1 MEQFLISLKVYLRW
15 VYDDRFGTLLGPVG
29 TRVTLGPLGS
39 PLGRMMGIDASE
51 VPPIRKKYKKCT
63 FFNGFKK
70 FIKAQF
76 KCIQHVYQLYAKW
89 ITDLFETYVRG
100 ISVV

>member
-1 MEQFLISLKVYLRW
+1 
-15 VYDDRFGTLLGPVG
+15 
-29 TRVTLGPLGS
+29 
-39 PLGRMMGIDASE
+39 MMGIDASE

-63 FFNGFKK
+63 FFNGFFKDFKK
-70 FIKAQF
+70 GQF

>member
-15 VYDDRFGTLLGPVG
+15 VYDNRFGTLLGPVG

-51 VPPIRKKYKKCT
+51 VSRTGKNTHFPLVFK
-63 FFNGFKK
+63 GFYEN
-70 FIKAQF
+70 A
-76 KCIQHVYQLYAKW
+76 V
-89 ITDLFETYVRG
+89 
-100 ISVV
+100 

>member
-1 MEQFLISLKVYLRW
+1 MYLRW
-15 VYDDRFGTLLGPVG
+15 VFDDRFGTLLGPVG

-63 FFNGFKK
+63 FFNGFLR
-70 FIKAQF
+70 I
-76 KCIQHVYQLYAKW
+76 L
-89 ITDLFETYVRG
+89 
-100 ISVV
+100 